1 MSLRT
6 RAAADPTTRSTTTP
20 QVNLFGLGRAALESL
35 CLSLGEPAYRARQ
48 IHTWL
53 YARRVRWFGGMKN
66 LPGSLRDRLEAQH
79 AIRWP
84 EIGKRL
90 ESRDGTVKYLLGLED
105 GAGVECVLIPEARR
119 RTLCLSTQVGCPLKC
134 GFCLTGLAGYRRNLT
149 AGEIVGQAAV
159 VIEDAPRSE
168 LPWNVV
174 VMGMGE
180 PLLNYEPTMAA
191 LRILMDADGF
201 AIPPRRVTLSTVGL
215 LPGLKRLLE
224 EPVRPNLAISLHAA
238 SPALR
243 LRLMP
248 VEAGNPLREVLE
260 LARGYRAP
268 RGGRVTCEYVL
279 LNGVND
285 SPAEAR
291 RLARLL
297 GGFAIKVN
305 LIPFNP
311 APGLAFE
318 APTAEAIDVFAGILA
333 DARIT
338 VSVRHAR
345 GQDILA
351 ACGQLRLAR
360 RPSGGAGATS

>member
-1 MSLRT
+1 MSLRA
-6 RAAADPTTRSTTTP
+6 RAAADPSSPPKATP
-20 QVNLFGLGRAALESL
+20 QVNLFGFGRAALTSL
-35 CLSLGEPAYRARQ
+35 CLSLGEQAYRARQ
-48 IHTWL
+48 IYAWL

-66 LPGSLRDRLEAQH
+66 LPRSLREKLEAQH

-84 EIGKRL
+84 EVDARL
-90 ESRDGTVKYLLGLED
+90 ESRDGTVKYLLALED
-105 GAGVECVLIPEARR
+105 DARVECVLIPEARR

-134 GFCLTGLAGYRRNLT
+134 GFCLTGLGGYRRNLT

-159 VIEDAPRSE
+159 VIEDAQRSE

-215 LPGLKRLLE
+215 LPGLERLLE

-248 VEAGNPLREVLE
+248 VEAGHPLRQVLE
-260 LARGYRAP
+260 LARGYKAP

-279 LNGVND
+279 LKGVND

-297 GGFAIKVN
+297 GGFAVKVN

-311 APGLAFE
+311 APGLPFE
-318 APTAEAIDVFAGILA
+318 APTPEAIDAFAGVLA
-333 DARIT
+333 AARVT
-338 VSVRHAR
+338 VSVRQAR

-351 ACGQLRLAR
+351 ACGQLHLTR
-360 RPSGGAGATS
+360 RASESAGARP